1 MCRIGLH
8 NSIPEDLRKMIPRTN
23 INRWKNE
30 KESKY
35 IGFQLNEIAKEE
47 LEVSKAFSKVKR
59 AKQIFRASI

>member
-1 MCRIGLH
+1 
-8 NSIPEDLRKMIPRTN
+8 MIPRTN